1 MVAPNR
7 KKPRQP
13 KPEKDVTE
21 RLGGWRK
28 KDHWRKRNLPQNS
41 ADYEPSEEER
51 ILVTCASMN
60 GVPIDNIASIM
71 GMDQV
76 TLRKHFQFELDY
88 ATDDIISRATG
99 ILYHKVFIE
108 KDSKSLFFLLQTR
121 GNFRVREERKPS
133 EEQKDAVVETFDFS
147 DLTEEERLALRQI
160 LSARVQTD
168 GGATRH

>member
-1 MVAPNR
+1 MT
-7 KKPRQP
+7 
-13 KPEKDVTE
+13 EKV
-21 RLGGWRK
+21 GSWRAN
-28 KDHWRKRNLPQNS
+28 HWRRRNLPET
-41 ADYEPSEEER
+41 ATAYEPSEDER

-60 GVPIDNIASIM
+60 GVPIENIAAIM
-71 GMDQV
+71 GMDHV
-76 TLRKHFQFELDY
+76 TLRKHYQFELDY
-88 ATDDIISRATG
+88 ATDDIVSRATG
-99 ILYHKVFIE
+99 ILYHKVFHE
-108 KDSKSLFFLLQTR
+108 KDSKALFFLLQTR